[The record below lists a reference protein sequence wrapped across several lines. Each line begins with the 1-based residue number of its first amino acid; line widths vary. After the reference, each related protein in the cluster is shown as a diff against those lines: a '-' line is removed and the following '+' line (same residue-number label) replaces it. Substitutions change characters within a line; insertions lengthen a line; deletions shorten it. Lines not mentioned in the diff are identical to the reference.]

1 MKKLIIPLIIL
12 NILDIITTF
21 ICLELGGLEGNPLMD
36 KVISVSWVLVLL
48 IKTIPIIV
56 ISICCSKQKS
66 KLMFWLLL
74 ITNILYIIPVASN
87 AVGIGIL
94 VKYNRLGLPI

>member
-1 MKKLIIPLIIL
+1 MKKLIIPLIVL

-48 IKTIPIIV
+48 IKALPLIV
-56 ISICCSKQKS
+56 IAMCARKQTKFI
-66 KLMFWLLL
+66 FWLLL